1 MKKQWMLLGLLAVL
15 LLVLM
20 VRERFTSYEEALKD
34 VGQTAGYITPSC
46 PSGYTKNADSSS
58 CERTVDGKK
67 ETATPSCPSGSSYVL
82 RGSRGVCE
90 PTTSGESQPSPSA
103 PSQTDGQTTSVPAPT
118 GTSTSAVST
127 PLSSV
132 TGTSTGGT
140 SGVLMGPTSG
150 GGGRGKTVWGPPFVG
165 TGESKA
171 QGTTDST
178 KTTQYPE
185 LLGGLMGKTSTRIDQ
200 VGIVPPSGAGLDG
213 VLPSS
218 ASLGTDA
225 NSRFLPYSRQ
235 PGDMDVVPDPYR
247 LAKTYSTSSYS
258 PKPEPVPFLADFSAF
273 YK

>member
-1 MKKQWMLLGLLAVL
+1 
-15 LLVLM
+15 
-20 VRERFTSYEEALKD
+20 
-34 VGQTAGYITPSC
+34 
-46 PSGYTKNADSSS
+46 
-58 CERTVDGKK
+58 
-67 ETATPSCPSGSSYVL
+67 
-82 RGSRGVCE
+82 
-90 PTTSGESQPSPSA
+90 
-103 PSQTDGQTTSVPAPT
+103 
-118 GTSTSAVST
+118 
-127 PLSSV
+127 
-132 TGTSTGGT
+132 
-140 SGVLMGPTSG
+140 
-150 GGGRGKTVWGPPFVG
+150 VG

-171 QGTTDST
+171 QGTAGDST

-235 PGDMDVVPDPYR
+235 PGDMDIVPDPYR